1 MENSTAVIFS
11 HVLAPEH
18 GMSMIYLILILI
30 MIVTF
35 LIHFVSFPALNVRG
49 SDKSN
54 RHQFQL
60 PPGPKPWPV
69 IGCLPQMLRNRPT
82 FAWIH
87 QLMND
92 MNTEIACIRLGNVH
106 VIPVTCPNIAREF
119 LKSQDEAFSSRP
131 DFMSSK
137 LVSKGYLTTIF
148 SPSGDQ
154 WKKMKKILVT
164 SFLSPAKH
172 QLFYGKRLEEA
183 DNLVSYLY
191 NQCKN
196 NPEKGGLV
204 NVRLA
209 TQHYCG
215 NVIRKIVFNK
225 RNFGKGMK
233 DGGPGIE
240 EKEHIDAIFTI
251 LFYVFSFC
259 VSDYMP
265 SLIRLDLEGHE
276 KVLKEKTDIVSKYHD
291 PIIEERIQQW
301 RNDMKDQEEDLLDIL
316 IALKDDNGN
325 PLLSIEE
332 IKAQIMEIM
341 LATLDNPS
349 NAAEWAIA
357 EMINEPE
364 IMKRAVEELDKVVG
378 RERLVQ
384 ESDFSKLQYVKAC
397 AREAFRLHPMEPF
410 NVPHVS
416 TVDTTI
422 ANYFIPKGSHVLL
435 SRMGLGR
442 NPKVWYEPHK
452 YRPERHLS
460 NGDDVVLIE
469 PELRF
474 ISFSTGRRGC
484 IGVNLGTSMTVM
496 LFARLLQGFSWS
508 VPPGKSAIDLNES
521 KIGLALGQPL
531 VVLAKPRLPH
541 ALYKELI
548 SLH

>member
-1 MENSTAVIFS
+1 MT
-11 HVLAPEH
+11 
-18 GMSMIYLILILI
+18 YLILILI
-30 MIVTF
+30 MIISF
-35 LIHFVSFPALNVRG
+35 LIHLVSFQALNVRG
-49 SDKSN
+49 SGKSN

-87 QLMND
+87 QLMKD
-92 MNTEIACIRLGNVH
+92 MNTEIACIRLGSIH
-106 VIPVTCPNIAREF
+106 VIPVTCPNIAREI

-131 DFMSSK
+131 DFMSST
-137 LVSKGYLTTIF
+137 LVSRGYLATTL
-148 SPSGDQ
+148 SPPGDQ
-154 WKKMKKILVT
+154 WKKMRKILVT
-164 SFLSPAKH
+164 SCLSPAKH
-172 QLFYGKRLEEA
+172 RLFYRKRLEVA

-191 NQCKN
+191 SQCKD

-240 EKEHIDAIFTI
+240 EKEHIDALFTI

-259 VSDYMP
+259 ISDYMP
-265 SLIRLDLEGHE
+265 SLIGLDLEGHE
-276 KVLKEKTDIVSKYHD
+276 KVLKENTDIVNKYHD
-291 PIIEERIQQW
+291 PIIQERIRQW
-301 RNDMKDQEEDLLDIL
+301 RNGMKDQEEDLLDIL
-316 IALKDDNGN
+316 IALKDNNGN

-332 IKAQIMEIM
+332 IKAQITEIV
-341 LATLDNPS
+341 LASVDNPS

-357 EMINEPE
+357 EMINQPK
-364 IMKRAVEELDKVVG
+364 IMKKAVEELDSVVG
-378 RERLVQ
+378 SERLVQ

-397 AREAFRLHPMEPF
+397 AREAFRLHPMQPF

-416 TVDTTI
+416 TMDTTI

-435 SRMGLGR
+435 SRMRLGR
-442 NPKVWYEPHK
+442 NSKVWDEPHK

-460 NGDDVVLIE
+460 NGDDVLLIE

-484 IGVNLGTSMTVM
+484 IGVNLGTSMTIM
-496 LFARLLQGFSWS
+496 LFARLLQGFNWS
-508 VPPGKSAIDLNES
+508 APPGKSAVDLNES
-521 KIGLALGQPL
+521 KIGLTLAQPL
-531 VVLAKPRLPH
+531 VALAKPRLPQ
-541 ALYKELI
+541 ALYQELTSCI
-548 SLH
+548 NHS

>member
-1 MENSTAVIFS
+1 MTYLTFILF
-11 HVLAPEH
+11 
-18 GMSMIYLILILI
+18 MIII
-30 MIVTF
+30 F
-35 LIHFVSFPALNVRG
+35 LIHLVSFQALNVRG
-49 SDKSN
+49 IDKSN
-54 RHQFQL
+54 RHQFRL

-69 IGCLPQMLRNRPT
+69 IGCLLHMLRNRPT
-82 FAWIH
+82 SAWIH
-87 QLMND
+87 QLMKD

-106 VIPVTCPNIAREF
+106 VVPVTCPNIAREF
-119 LKSQDEAFSSRP
+119 LKSQDEAFSTRP
-131 DFMSSK
+131 DIMSSK
-137 LVSKGYLTTIF
+137 LVSKGYLTTIL

-172 QLFYGKRLEEA
+172 QLFYGQRLEEA

-215 NVIRKIVFNK
+215 NVIRKIIFNK
-225 RNFGKGMK
+225 RNFGKGIK

-251 LFYVFSFC
+251 LFDLFSFC
-259 VSDYMP
+259 ISDYMP
-265 SLIRLDLEGHE
+265 SLIGLDLEGHE
-276 KVLKEKTDIVSKYHD
+276 KVLKENTDIVNKYHD

-301 RNDMKDQEEDLLDIL
+301 RNGMKDQEEDLLDIL

-332 IKAQIMEIM
+332 IKAQITEIM
-341 LATLDNPS
+341 LATVDNPS

-357 EMINEPE
+357 EMINQPE
-364 IMKRAVEELDKVVG
+364 TMKKAVEELDRVVG

-384 ESDFSKLQYVKAC
+384 ESDFSKLQYIKAC
-397 AREAFRLHPMEPF
+397 AREAFRLHPLQPF

-416 TVDTTI
+416 TVDTI
-422 ANYFIPKGSHVLL
+422 VANYFIPKGSHVLL

-442 NPKVWYEPHK
+442 NPKVWDEPHK
-452 YRPERHLS
+452 YRPERHLNI

-508 VPPGKSAIDLNES
+508 APPGMSTIDLSES
-521 KIGLALGQPL
+521 KTGLKLAQPL
-531 VVLAKPRLPH
+531 VALAKPRLPQ
-541 ALYKELI
+541 ALYQELT
-548 SLH
+548 SMY